1 MSKKGFT
8 LIEVVLMVCIL
19 ASLFLIAVF
28 AFNRGYKIARNA
40 AREQVMKDVKGGLEL
55 YFIRNQQFPSSPN
68 NFCGMLTMLT
78 ADNYLINPAVDPFT
92 KTNICTSGSDGNK
105 YVGGAMYVYEATP
118 SSGTYLLKLA
128 REGGGYS
135 EF

>member
-1 MSKKGFT
+1 
-8 LIEVVLMVCIL
+8 MVFAVL

-28 AFNRGYKIARNA
+28 VFTRGVTIARNA

-55 YFIRNQQFPSSPN
+55 YFVRNQQFPNSPN
-68 NFCGMLTMLT
+68 DFCGMLTLLT
-78 ADNYLINPAVDPFT
+78 ADNYLINPAVDPST

-105 YVGGAMYVYEATP
+105 YIGGAMYVYEATP